1 MGIGGQIPNFSAAG
15 TILPFSCVK
24 ATASDPF
31 KVVVSDDEQDVI
43 LGVTDGATRAFDSSL
58 HSIAGDPVNLQNAKF
73 MQVRAAETIAVGD
86 GLRPTT
92 NGAVAKATLRISFI
106 ACDNAVTDEIFW
118 VQQVGTVDNPGVA
131 NVLEFGAKGD
141 GVTDDTAAL
150 QAALSSAEKSI
161 YIPAGTYI
169 TSTLTIT
176 AVNKLLFGPG
186 TLKLKAAA
194 NYPILQATSAHYLK
208 ITGITF
214 DGNRASAGSGTFAV
228 QLTTTNNAKFENVTF
243 NNTRGGLKLLQSPDA
258 AVTGQRSFDFNETQ
272 VEINDGSH
280 RTTVSNSSFD
290 DNGQMG
296 QGLHVI
302 DCEGQAAD
310 LTDCLISGCVV
321 QSVGTPV
328 QFTSTYVKR
337 CVISGNVFRNNS
349 TGGQGNCIKM
359 DSVGAGCVV
368 TGNTLFFTN
377 YGIIEG
383 SVTNPVVYHGN
394 VMKFNSVATGATQN
408 GMSIDCPGA
417 ILQNNVVYGALNDGY
432 SFANSAAGC
441 QVFQNMAIDC
451 GRDGFNV
458 ESAGTTKC
466 VFFGN
471 ASINCTRYGFR
482 CDAND
487 NAWINHTIKDC
498 DGVYGA
504 YVAGSNNEII
514 DPRIEGNVSNLVRF
528 NSTATGCRVRV
539 FTSSQVANLP
549 ASSYLSVLDRDLNG
563 TGTPEGVVTAGIGAI
578 FRRLDGGLNTSLY
591 VKQSG
596 SGNTG
601 WYAVTP

>member
-1 MGIGGQIPNFSAAG
+1 
-15 TILPFSCVK
+15 
-24 ATASDPF
+24 
-31 KVVVSDDEQDVI
+31 
-43 LGVTDGATRAFDSSL
+43 
-58 HSIAGDPVNLQNAKF
+58 
-73 MQVRAAETIAVGD
+73 
-86 GLRPTT
+86 
-92 NGAVAKATLRISFI
+92 
-106 ACDNAVTDEIFW
+106 
-118 VQQVGTVDNPGVA
+118 
-131 NVLEFGAKGD
+131 
-141 GVTDDTAAL
+141 
-150 QAALSSAEKSI
+150 
-161 YIPAGTYI
+161 
-169 TSTLTIT
+169 
-176 AVNKLLFGPG
+176 
-186 TLKLKAAA
+186 
-194 NYPILQATSAHYLK
+194 
-208 ITGITF
+208 
-214 DGNRASAGSGTFAV
+214 
-228 QLTTTNNAKFENVTF
+228 
-243 NNTRGGLKLLQSPDA
+243 
-258 AVTGQRSFDFNETQ
+258 
-272 VEINDGSH
+272 
-280 RTTVSNSSFD
+280 
-290 DNGQMG
+290 
-296 QGLHVI
+296 
-302 DCEGQAAD
+302 
-310 LTDCLISGCVV
+310 
-321 QSVGTPV
+321 
-328 QFTSTYVKR
+328 
-337 CVISGNVFRNNS
+337 
-349 TGGQGNCIKM
+349 M

-383 SVTNPVVYHGN
+383 GVTNPVVYHGN
-394 VMKFNSVATGATQN
+394 VINQNLVATGSTQN
-408 GMSIDCPGA
+408 GITIVCPGA

-549 ASSYLSVLDRDLNG
+549 TSSYLSVLDRDLNG
-563 TGTPEGVVTAGIGAI
+563 TGTPEGVVTAGVGAI
-578 FRRLDGGLNTSLY
+578 FRRSDGGLNTSLY